1 MRRKRR
7 RLKEVHLAPSRLC
20 TLLPPAQPPARAH
33 AEKRLEQSRQEESHL
48 RTGSQAK
55 AG

>member
-1 MRRKRR
+1 MRRKRP
-7 RLKEVHLAPSRLC
+7 KEMHLAPSRLC
-20 TLLPPAQPPARAH
+20 TLRPPAQPPAGAH

-55 AG
+55 AC